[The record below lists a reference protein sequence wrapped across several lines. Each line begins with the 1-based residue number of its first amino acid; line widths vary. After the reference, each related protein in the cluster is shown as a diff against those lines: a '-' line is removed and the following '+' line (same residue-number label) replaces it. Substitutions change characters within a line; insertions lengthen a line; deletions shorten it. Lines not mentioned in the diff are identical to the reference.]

1 MGMTEKTDMQKTV
14 QVCET
19 FISIQGET
27 TWAGWPC
34 FCIRL
39 SGCNL
44 RCRYCDAKY
53 AYRPG
58 RPCLPDKLAADFK
71 TSKMPLAAVTG
82 GEPLLQPGV
91 HDLLKLLVKRGKTI
105 LETNGSCDIS
115 HVPEEIITILDIK
128 SPGSGF
134 ADKNYWQNM
143 RSLRSHDEVKFVLC
157 GRKDYEWARKITE
170 KYRLTERCQA
180 VNFSPAVGYLKPHM
194 LAAWLIRDCLPVRLN
209 LQVHKQIWPKARRG
223 K

>member
-1 MGMTEKTDMQKTV
+1 MTKTV

-27 TWAGWPC
+27 TWAGHPC
-34 FCIRL
+34 FFIRL

-44 RCRYCDAKY
+44 RCHYCDTKY
-53 AYRPG
+53 AYRGG
-58 RPCLPDKLAADFK
+58 RPYPIEKLAADFQA
-71 TSKMPLAAVTG
+71 SKIPLVEVTG

-91 HDLLKLLVKRGKTI
+91 YDLLKLLVKRGTTL

-115 HVPEEIITILDIK
+115 RVPEGVITILDIK
-128 SPGSGF
+128 CPGSGQ

-143 RSLRSHDEVKFVLC
+143 RCLRPSDEVKFVLC
-157 GRKDYEWARKITE
+157 GRKDYEWARKITK
-170 KYRLTERCQA
+170 KYRLSEHGRA
-180 VNFSPAVGYLKPHM
+180 VNFSPAVGFLKPQT
-194 LAAWLIRDCLPVRLN
+194 LASWIIRDCQPVRLN
-209 LQVHKQIWPKARRG
+209 LQLHKQIWPKAGRG

>member
-1 MGMTEKTDMQKTV
+1 MKMTV
-14 QVCET
+14 RVCEMFT
-19 FISIQGET
+19 SIQGET
-27 TWAGWPC
+27 TFAGWPC
-34 FCIRL
+34 FFIRL

-44 RCRYCDAKY
+44 RCRYCDTQY
-53 AYRPG
+53 AWRGG
-58 RPCLPDKLAADFK
+58 RPCPIDKLAADFK
-71 TSKMPLAAVTG
+71 TSKMPLAEVTG

-91 HDLLKLLVKRGKTI
+91 HDLLKLLVKHETTL

-115 HVPEEIITILDIK
+115 RVPKGVITILDIK
-128 SPGSGF
+128 CPGSGF

-143 RSLRSHDEVKFVLC
+143 RHLRSRDEVKFVLC

-180 VNFSPAVGYLKPHM
+180 VNFSPAKDFLKPQS
-194 LAAWLIRDCLPVRLN
+194 LASWIIKDCLPVRLN
-209 LQVHKQIWPKARRG
+209 LQLHKQIWPQAKRG